1 MNEIYEYVC
10 QHPGPVFLVVLT
22 YLATW
27 CLSWVVSEAATK
39 RAKRKARTCKLA
51 IGSMVWWVEKGSP
64 SFAIEKTLTLVYR
77 SGRVVSQD
85 GGKVCV
91 EVLLNTK
98 QQIQFI
104 ERRFVA
110 KDRSEAA
117 EIYSLPFPR
126 LMLKGKWEW
135 GYGAQHDG
143 GNE

>member
-1 MNEIYEYVC
+1 MNGIYEYVC

-27 CLSWVVSEAATK
+27 CLSWVLSEVATK

-51 IGSMVWWVEKGSP
+51 IGSTVWWVEKTLP
-64 SFAIEKTLTLVYR
+64 SEAKEKTLTLVYR
-77 SGRVVSQD
+77 SGKVVSED
-85 GGKVCV
+85 GDKVCV
-91 EVLLNTK
+91 EVLLKTK

-104 ERRFVA
+104 QRRFVA
-110 KDRSEAA
+110 TDRTEAA

-126 LMLKGKWEW
+126 LLLEGIWGW
-135 GYGAQHDG
+135 GYGTQSDG